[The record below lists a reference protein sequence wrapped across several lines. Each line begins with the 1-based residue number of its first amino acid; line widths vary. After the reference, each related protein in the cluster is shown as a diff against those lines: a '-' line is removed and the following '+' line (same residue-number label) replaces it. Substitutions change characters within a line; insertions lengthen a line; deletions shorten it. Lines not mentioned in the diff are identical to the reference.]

1 MRLKKGSKV
10 EVLKKSNVPPG
21 SWWCAEI
28 VSGNGHTYNVKYDQ
42 PPSNT
47 SEVIMERV
55 PRKAIGPCPPP
66 FEEVFEM
73 SSWKLAEVARVVSR
87 NHYFVRLLGSSEF
100 KVHKSFIRV
109 WQSWKDGRWVLIGK
123 RKQSELMKGDLRVDV
138 HQLELRAYLR
148 TMKALYASGPLSWD
162 QETLITNLW
171 FMLHI
176 SNDEHLSEIRHLVSD
191 EMDS

>member
-42 PPSNT
+42 PPSNI

-55 PRKAIGPCPPP
+55 PRKVIRPCPPTFKGAGSWVP
-66 FEEVFEM
+66 GDIVEVFEM
-73 SSWKLAEVARVVSR
+73 SSWKLAEVSRRVSR
-87 NHYFVRLLGSSEF
+87 NHHFVRLLGSSSEF

-109 WQSWKDGRWVLIGK
+109 RQSWKDGRWVLIGK
-123 RKQSELMKGDLRVDV
+123 DSGKLNNDKLIRPPKAGLSPKSGFSCL
-138 HQLELRAYLR
+138 Y
-148 TMKALYASGPLSWD
+148 MKA
-162 QETLITNLW
+162 
-171 FMLHI
+171 
-176 SNDEHLSEIRHLVSD
+176 
-191 EMDS
+191 